1 MLNAKLEERGKKRV
15 EKRAVKFT
23 AGFDTRTKK
32 LCDKDKWIIYTS
44 GLRGRLQGSL

>member
-23 AGFDTRTKK
+23 AGFNTRTKK
-32 LCDKDKWIIYTS
+32 LCDRNNDTYSTNEKPTIIRVS
-44 GLRGRLQGSL
+44 

>member
-1 MLNAKLEERGKKRV
+1 MLNAELEERVKKRV

-32 LCDKDKWIIYTS
+32 LCDRNNDTYSSTNEKPTIIRVS
-44 GLRGRLQGSL
+44 